1 MLRSAY
7 IIYKNKCLHS
17 NCVEYNPSSKY
28 VTFLCEKTQY
38 HHFTGIPIC
47 FIFISVYKFT
57 ILDLHLRPGRGLNS
71 RLIMELILQT
81 VSGPRSNHSATMHSN
96 KFALY
101 FVHVCE
107 YIICML
113 YLQGMLTF
121 KISAINDVKW
131 YANKICPFYSIS
143 AYAYRLLYQS
153 KSLFSTLFI
162 WSIIT
167 LMWQDSCYW
176 I

>member
-1 MLRSAY
+1 MWENS
-7 IIYKNKCLHS
+7 I
-17 NCVEYNPSSKY
+17 PSLY
-28 VTFLCEKTQY
+28 RNT
-38 HHFTGIPIC
+38 
-47 FIFISVYKFT
+47 SVLKFT

-71 RLIMELILQT
+71 RFIMELILQT
-81 VSGPRSNHSATMHSN
+81 VSGHRSNHSATMHSN
-96 KFALY
+96 KFARH

-121 KISAINDVKW
+121 KISAINDAKW
-131 YANKICPFYSIS
+131 YANKICPFYFIS

-153 KSLFSTLFI
+153 KSILSTLFI
-162 WSIIT
+162 WSRIT
-167 LMWQDSCYW
+167 LMWQDSCFW

>member
-1 MLRSAY
+1 MSTYCYEVHISFIKTSVYIQIVSSITQAQNML
-7 IIYKNKCLHS
+7 HF
-17 NCVEYNPSSKY
+17 CVRKLN
-28 VTFLCEKTQY
+28 
-38 HHFTGIPIC
+38 TGIPIC

-57 ILDLHLRPGRGLNS
+57 ILDLHIRPGRGLNS

-81 VSGPRSNHSATMHSN
+81 VSGHRSNYSATMHSN

-121 KISAINDVKW
+121 KISAINDVK
-131 YANKICPFYSIS
+131 
-143 AYAYRLLYQS
+143 
-153 KSLFSTLFI
+153 
-162 WSIIT
+162 
-167 LMWQDSCYW
+167 
-176 I
+176 